1 MIFVRSSAQLGHG
14 RADVVPVHQGELDDH
29 AAEYWARQIRI
40 GAVIAGALT
49 LVGGIWVALKWP
61 PGMRWWAIPLLL
73 AVLVQ
78 FAMVF
83 VPWARLVRKPVP
95 RRCLLLWWFGEI
107 PVLLLFG
114 LVDPNGQALYMTGT
128 VVVMVTAAA
137 VWDTRTVLLLGVL
150 SVAGYGVL
158 LLGQSGV
165 SPVTAAVLLAM
176 QGCVVGLTTINA
188 QSRARLDGRRRTA
201 EHRTEA
207 LLEASSDAVLAISA
221 DGTLDYVSPSVHQLL
236 GYQADEL
243 HGHMLRG
250 ILHPDSLPAIR
261 EWMTELFQAP
271 SGRTLRTETRLL
283 GADGRWVYVDVI
295 GRNRTRDPDLRAAVI
310 SLRDIGGRR
319 ALEEKLS
326 RQAFT
331 DSLTGMP
338 NRALFRKRLAEAV
351 AGSGGRPV
359 TVLLLDLDDFKLVND
374 NLGHNAG
381 DELLATI
388 AERLRGQV
396 RPVDTLARLGGDE
409 FAVLLDDVEP
419 QDATA
424 LAERLLVTVRQPM
437 RLASRDI
444 SCSLSIG
451 IATSVG
457 ADGEIPAEQLLGN
470 ADLAMYAAKRS
481 GRNAYAVFEPN
492 MITSVLQEAQ
502 QRADLEH
509 GLEFDEFVVLYQPV
523 VDMDSRHLSGVEAL
537 VRWQHPQQGLLG
549 PYHFIADAEANGL
562 IVPLGR
568 WVLRQACAQ
577 LARWRAETPQAAGLT
592 MNVNLSARQFQYT
605 GLVGDVAAAIADA
618 GIDAGSLTLEI
629 TESMLMAD
637 IDSAKET
644 LLALRRLGVHLAIDD
659 FGTGYS
665 SLSYLKQ
672 LPVDIIKIDKSFVDN
687 VDTDADDVALVDAVV
702 GLGQALKM
710 KTVAEGIETDE
721 QRSALKRIGIDHGQG
736 YLFGRPGEAVA
747 ISAMLGQQA
756 HVSV

>member
-1 MIFVRSSAQLGHG
+1 
-14 RADVVPVHQGELDDH
+14 VVPVRQEELDDH
-29 AAEYWARQIRI
+29 AAEYWGRQLRI
-40 GAVIAGALT
+40 GALIAAVIT
-49 LVGGIWVALKWP
+49 LMGGVWIAVDWS
-61 PGMRWWAIPLLL
+61 PGLRWWAIPVL
-73 AVLVQ
+73 AAVFLQVG
-78 FAMVF
+78 MVF
-83 VPWARLVRKPVP
+83 LPWPRLVRKRRP
-95 RRCLLLWWFGEI
+95 RRWLLLWWFGEM
-107 PVLLLFG
+107 PMLLLFG
-114 LVDPNGQALYMTGT
+114 LVDRNGPALYMPGAMLLMITASALWDAGT
-128 VVVMVTAAA
+128 VFLLGTLA
-137 VWDTRTVLLLGVL
+137 VGGYCLLLIDQPGL
-150 SVAGYGVL
+150 SPATGLILVCM
-158 LLGQSGV
+158 QS
-165 SPVTAAVLLAM
+165 
-176 QGCVVGLTTINA
+176 CVVGLTTINA
-188 QSRARLDGRRRTA
+188 QSRGRLDQRRRSA
-201 EHRTEA
+201 ENRTEA
-207 LLEASSDAVLAISA
+207 LLEASSDAVLAIRA
-221 DGTLDYVSPSVHQLL
+221 DGTLHYVSPSVHQLL
-236 GYQADEL
+236 GYHADEL
-243 HGHMLRG
+243 HGHMLGG

-261 EWMTELFQAP
+261 EWLAELFRAP
-271 SGRTLRTETRLL
+271 SGQTLRTETRLL

-310 SLRDIGGRR
+310 SLRDIGTRR

-338 NRALFRKRLAEAV
+338 NRALFRKRLEEAV

-409 FAVLLDDVEP
+409 FAILLDDVEP
-419 QDATA
+419 EDAAA
-424 LAERLLVTVRQPM
+424 LAERLLLTVRQPM

-444 SCSLSIG
+444 TCSLSIG
-451 IATSVG
+451 IASSVG

-470 ADLAMYAAKRS
+470 ADLAMYAAKRA

-523 VDMDSRHLSGVEAL
+523 VDMDTRQLSAVEAL
-537 VRWQHPQQGLLG
+537 VRWQHPREGLLG

-721 QRSALKRIGIDHGQG
+721 QRSALKRIGIDQGQG
-736 YLFGRPGEAVA
+736 YLFGRPGQPAA
-747 ISAMLGQQA
+747 ISDLLGQQA
-756 HVSV
+756 HVTV